1 MRARAAP
8 AANKP
13 KIVEN
18 KQEIISKQQPALIFM
33 GEGKTTLQS
42 RWTSVVLSPLVRS
55 LSILK
60 LNIWAFYCYGFNH
73 N

>member
-42 RWTSVVLSPLVRS
+42 R
-55 LSILK
+55 
-60 LNIWAFYCYGFNH
+60 
-73 N
+73 